1 MVLLDEKFYKGLAA
15 DVEDLMTTMYGR
27 GRLAIGAILY
37 LCEMLT
43 MYEVFGMCKTGG
55 GAGVGNLVV
64 VKRRCTIPNRSTV
77 R

>member
-27 GRLAIGAILY
+27 GRLAIGAILS
-37 LCEMLT
+37 LCGMLT

-55 GAGVGNLVV
+55 GRWRWQFSGCKASLYN
-64 VKRRCTIPNRSTV
+64 T
-77 R
+77 